1 MAKIQSG
8 VSLLLYSVVIALCIN
23 LNNGDIEANQNSWN
37 FIDFSEIKNDIFHY
51 ETNTEYTHQ
60 YSEPDALQ
68 CLLELNAIKEAVN
81 KTELWALK
89 SNFYKTFFKKYRS
102 FFFIY

>member
-8 VSLLLYSVVIALCIN
+8 VSLLLYSVVIVLCIN
-23 LNNGDIEANQNSWN
+23 LTNGDVEANQNSWN
-37 FIDFSEIKNDIFHY
+37 LIDFSEIKNDIFYY
-51 ETNTEYTHQ
+51 ETNTKYTHQ
-60 YSEPDALQ
+60 YSEQDAFQ

-89 SNFYKTFFKKYRS
+89 SNFL
-102 FFFIY
+102 